1 MSPKF
6 QPQISDTAK
15 AMEMMGDTPSPALV
29 FRVSPRASTSMPSK
43 YNTQRFTVFK
53 KSLSLC
59 YGFMRWPRP
68 GF

>member
-29 FRVSPRASTSMPSK
+29 FRVSTRASTSMP
-43 YNTQRFTVFK
+43 R
-53 KSLSLC
+53 
-59 YGFMRWPRP
+59 M
-68 GF
+68 